1 MIARLKGLLDEI
13 GPDWIVVDVGGVG
26 YQVFCPA
33 RVIAALPAIGDP
45 LSLHIETHVRED
57 HIHLFGFAS
66 ARERECFRML
76 TTVQGVGAKVGLGIL
91 GTLSVDD
98 LTAAIVAE
106 DKALLTRAD
115 GVGPRLAARLM
126 TELKDKIVSL
136 GAEFVPNTPAA
147 APAGS
152 DNDAAAMADE
162 SSISADAIS
171 ALVNLGYGRAESFS
185 AVNRAAQ
192 SGEAASDLDRLIPAA
207 LKELSQ

>member
-1 MIARLKGLLDEI
+1 MIARLKGILDEV
-13 GPDWIVVDVGGVG
+13 GLDWIVIDVAGVG

-33 RVIAALPAIGDP
+33 RVITALPAVGES

-57 HIHLFGFAS
+57 HIHLFGFSS

-98 LTAAIVAE
+98 LTTAIMAE

-126 TELKDKIVSL
+126 TELKDKILSLNGEFAPSVVAANVSA
-136 GAEFVPNTPAA
+136 GTGGPADT
-147 APAGS
+147 AGGS
-152 DNDAAAMADE
+152 V
-162 SSISADAIS
+162 SADAVS
-171 ALVNLGYGRAESFS
+171 ALVNLGYGRAEAFS

-192 SGEAASDLDRLIPAA
+192 AQGDASDLDKLIPAA

>member
-1 MIARLKGLLDEI
+1 MIARLKGILDEV
-13 GPDWIVVDVGGVG
+13 GLDWIVIDVAGVG

-33 RVIAALPAIGDP
+33 RVITALPAVGEP

-98 LTAAIVAE
+98 LTTAIVAE

-126 TELKDKIVSL
+126 TELKDKILSLNGEFAPSVS
-136 GAEFVPNTPAA
+136 TT
-147 APAGS
+147 APAVDGA
-152 DNDAAAMADE
+152 DAAADAAGG
-162 SSISADAIS
+162 SVSADAVS
-171 ALVNLGYGRAESFS
+171 ALVNLGYGRAEAYS

-192 SGEAASDLDRLIPAA
+192 TLGDASDLDQLIPAA

>member
-1 MIARLKGLLDEI
+1 
-13 GPDWIVVDVGGVG
+13 
-26 YQVFCPA
+26 VFCPA
-33 RVIAALPAIGDP
+33 RVITALPAVGEP

-98 LTAAIVAE
+98 LTTAIVAE

-126 TELKDKIVSL
+126 TELKDKILSL
-136 GAEFVPNTPAA
+136 NGEFAPSVAASAANAGAGGPTDG
-147 APAGS
+147 AG
-152 DNDAAAMADE
+152 DTV
-162 SSISADAIS
+162 SADAVS
-171 ALVNLGYGRAESFS
+171 ALVNLGYGRAEAFS

-192 SGEAASDLDRLIPAA
+192 AQGDASDLDLLIPAA

>member
-1 MIARLKGLLDEI
+1 MIARLKGLLDEV
-13 GPDWIVVDVGGVG
+13 GPDWIVIDVAGVG

-33 RVIAALPAIGDP
+33 RVIAALPAVGDP

-57 HIHLFGFAS
+57 HIHLFGFAT

-98 LTAAIVAE
+98 LTTAIVAE

-126 TELKDKIVSL
+126 TELKDKILSLDGAFAPSLSVS
-136 GAEFVPNTPAA
+136 APPAA
-147 APAGS
+147 GAV
-152 DNDAAAMADE
+152 DAAGE
-162 SSISADAIS
+162 GGGTVSSDAVS
-171 ALVNLGYGRAESFS
+171 ALVNLGYGRAEAFS

-192 SGEAASDLDRLIPAA
+192 TLGDASDLDQLIPAA

>member
-1 MIARLKGLLDEI
+1 MIARLKGILDEI
-13 GPDWIVVDVGGVG
+13 GLDWIVIDVAGVG

-33 RVIAALPAIGDP
+33 RVIAALPGVGEP

-98 LTAAIVAE
+98 LTTAIVAE

-126 TELKDKIVSL
+126 TELKDKILSL
-136 GAEFVPNTPAA
+136 NGEFAPSSAA
-147 APAGS
+147 SAPAVAGA
-152 DNDAAAMADE
+152 DTEAAGDTV
-162 SSISADAIS
+162 SADAVS
-171 ALVNLGYGRAESFS
+171 ALVNLGYGRAEAYS
-185 AVNRAAQ
+185 AVQRAAQ
-192 SGEAASDLDRLIPAA
+192 AIGDASDLDQLIPAA

>member
-1 MIARLKGLLDEI
+1 MIARLKGILDEV
-13 GPDWIVVDVGGVG
+13 GLDWIVIDVAGVG

-33 RVIAALPAIGDP
+33 RVIAALPGVGEP

-57 HIHLFGFAS
+57 HIHLFGFAT

-98 LTAAIVAE
+98 LTTAIMAE

-126 TELKDKIVSL
+126 TELKDKILSL
-136 GAEFVPNTPAA
+136 NGAFAPSVAA
-147 APAGS
+147 TRANAATDGAAGT
-152 DNDAAAMADE
+152 AGGTV
-162 SSISADAIS
+162 SADAVS
-171 ALVNLGYGRAESFS
+171 ALVNLGYGRAEAFG

-192 SGEAASDLDRLIPAA
+192 SLGDVADLDRLIPAA

>member
-1 MIARLKGLLDEI
+1 MIARLKGILDEV
-13 GPDWIVVDVGGVG
+13 GLDWIVIDVAGVG

-33 RVIAALPAIGDP
+33 RVITALPAVGEP

-98 LTAAIVAE
+98 LTTAIVAE

-126 TELKDKIVSL
+126 TELKDKILSL
-136 GAEFVPNTPAA
+136 NGEFAPSVAA
-147 APAGS
+147 AQVNAGTDGPADLVGG
-152 DNDAAAMADE
+152 AV
-162 SSISADAIS
+162 SADAVS
-171 ALVNLGYGRAESFS
+171 ALVNLGYGRAEAFS
-185 AVNRAAQ
+185 AVSRAAQ
-192 SGEAASDLDRLIPAA
+192 AAGDASDLDRLIPAA

>member
-1 MIARLKGLLDEI
+1 MIARLKGILDEV
-13 GPDWIVVDVGGVG
+13 GLDWIVIDVAGVG

-33 RVIAALPAIGDP
+33 RVITALPGVGEP

-57 HIHLFGFAS
+57 HIHLFGFAT

-98 LTAAIVAE
+98 LTTAIVAE

-126 TELKDKIVSL
+126 TELKDKILSL
-136 GAEFVPNTPAA
+136 NGEFSPSVAATRVGAATDGAA
-147 APAGS
+147 DAAGS
-152 DNDAAAMADE
+152 TVL
-162 SSISADAIS
+162 ADAVS
-171 ALVNLGYGRAESFS
+171 ALVNLGYGRAEAFS

-192 SGEAASDLDRLIPAA
+192 MLGDACDLDQLIPAA

>member
-1 MIARLKGLLDEI
+1 MIARLKGLLDEV
-13 GPDWIVVDVGGVG
+13 GLDWIVIDVAGVG

-33 RVIAALPAIGDP
+33 RVIATLPAVGEP

-98 LTAAIVAE
+98 LMTAIVAE

-126 TELKDKIVSL
+126 TELKDKILSL
-136 GAEFVPNTPAA
+136 DGAFAPSGATARAQAETDGSAGAA
-147 APAGS
+147 GGTV
-152 DNDAAAMADE
+152 
-162 SSISADAIS
+162 SADAVS
-171 ALVNLGYGRAESFS
+171 ALVNLGYGRAEAFS
-185 AVNRAAQ
+185 AVNQATQAL
-192 SGEAASDLDRLIPAA
+192 GDGSDLDRLIPAA

>member
-1 MIARLKGLLDEI
+1 MIARLKGVLDEV
-13 GPDWIVVDVGGVG
+13 GLDWIVIDVAGVG

-33 RVIAALPAIGDP
+33 RVINALPPVGEP

-66 ARERECFRML
+66 SRERECFRML

-98 LTAAIVAE
+98 LTTAIMAE

-126 TELKDKIVSL
+126 TELKDKILSL
-136 GAEFVPNTPAA
+136 TGEFTRSVAASPANA
-147 APAGS
+147 SADGPADTAG
-152 DNDAAAMADE
+152 DTV
-162 SSISADAIS
+162 SADAVS
-171 ALVNLGYGRAESFS
+171 ALVNLGYGRAEAFS

-192 SGEAASDLDRLIPAA
+192 AQGDASDLDTLIPAA

>member
-1 MIARLKGLLDEI
+1 MIARLKGILDEI
-13 GPDWIVVDVGGVG
+13 GLDWIVIDVAGVG

-33 RVIAALPAIGDP
+33 RVIAALPGLGEP

-98 LTAAIVAE
+98 LTTAIVAE

-126 TELKDKIVSL
+126 TELKDKILSL
-136 GAEFVPNTPAA
+136 NGEFAPSAMTS
-147 APAGS
+147 APAVAGG
-152 DNDAAAMADE
+152 DPEAAGD
-162 SSISADAIS
+162 SVSADAVS
-171 ALVNLGYGRAESFS
+171 ALVNLGYGRAEAYS

-192 SGEAASDLDRLIPAA
+192 AVGDASDLDQLIPAA

>member
-147 APAGS
+147 APARS
-152 DNDAAAMADE
+152 DNDAAAKADE

-171 ALVNLGYGRAESFS
+171 ALVNLGYGRAEAFS

>member
-1 MIARLKGLLDEI
+1 MIARLKGILDEI
-13 GPDWIVVDVGGVG
+13 GLDWIVIDVAGVG

-33 RVIAALPAIGDP
+33 RVIAALPGVGEP

-98 LTAAIVAE
+98 LTTAIVAE

-126 TELKDKIVSL
+126 TELKDKIHSL
-136 GAEFVPNTPAA
+136 GGEFAPAVAATTPAEADVNTA
-147 APAGS
+147 ADTAE
-152 DNDAAAMADE
+152 A
-162 SSISADAIS
+162 SISADAIS
-171 ALVNLGYGRAESFS
+171 ALVNLGYGRAEAYS

-192 SGEAASDLDRLIPAA
+192 ALGDSSDLDNLIPAA

>member
-1 MIARLKGLLDEI
+1 MIARLKGILDEV
-13 GPDWIVVDVGGVG
+13 GLDWIVIDVAGVG

-33 RVIAALPAIGDP
+33 RVIAALPAVGEP

-98 LTAAIVAE
+98 LTTAIVAE

-126 TELKDKIVSL
+126 TELKDKILSL
-136 GAEFVPNTPAA
+136 NGEFAPSPATS
-147 APAGS
+147 APAGAGA
-152 DNDAAAMADE
+152 DAAAAGDTV
-162 SSISADAIS
+162 SADAVS
-171 ALVNLGYGRAESFS
+171 ALVNLGYGRAEAYS

-192 SGEAASDLDRLIPAA
+192 AIGDASDLDRLIPAA

>member
-1 MIARLKGLLDEI
+1 MIARLKGILDEV
-13 GPDWIVVDVGGVG
+13 GLDWIVIDVAGVG

-33 RVIAALPAIGDP
+33 RVISALPAVGEP

-57 HIHLFGFAS
+57 HIHLFGFSS

-98 LTAAIVAE
+98 LTTAIMAE

-126 TELKDKIVSL
+126 TELKDKILSL
-136 GAEFVPNTPAA
+136 NGEFAPSVVAASVNAGPDSPANA
-147 APAGS
+147 AGGS
-152 DNDAAAMADE
+152 V
-162 SSISADAIS
+162 SADAVS
-171 ALVNLGYGRAESFS
+171 ALVNLGYGRAEAFS

-192 SGEAASDLDRLIPAA
+192 AQGDASDLDKLIPAA

>member
-1 MIARLKGLLDEI
+1 MIARLKGILDEV
-13 GPDWIVVDVGGVG
+13 GLDWIVIDVAGVG

-33 RVIAALPAIGDP
+33 RVITALPAVGEP

-98 LTAAIVAE
+98 LTTAIVAE

-126 TELKDKIVSL
+126 TELKDKILSL
-136 GAEFVPNTPAA
+136 NGEFAPSVAASAANAGAGGPTDG
-147 APAGS
+147 AG
-152 DNDAAAMADE
+152 DTV
-162 SSISADAIS
+162 SADAVS
-171 ALVNLGYGRAESFS
+171 ALVNLGYGRAEAFS

-192 SGEAASDLDRLIPAA
+192 AQGDASDLDLLIPAA